1 VDKIII
7 TDLQTTAILGVYAH
21 ERIRP
26 QPVLINLTLFTDTRT
41 AGRSDDLADAINYAA
56 VCDRVL
62 ALVEGTQAF
71 LIERLAA
78 DIAALILDEFEVTRV
93 VVRVDKPAALAAAAS
108 AGVEIDRQRG
118 KTV

>member
-1 VDKIII
+1 MDKIII

-21 ERIRP
+21 ERTRP
-26 QPVLINLTLFTDTRT
+26 QPVVINLTLFTDTRA
-41 AGRSDDLADAINYAA
+41 AGRSDDLADAINYAV
-56 VCDRVL
+56 VCERVL
-62 ALVEGTQAF
+62 ALVEGAEAY

-78 DIAALILDEFEVTRV
+78 DIAALILDAFEIARV

-118 KTV
+118 EAA